1 MPSRRRPPAPL
12 ADPEI
17 RETLAY
23 LRGRHRARRRAPV
36 PAPPTP
42 AAPPATAVGPRRVD
56 VIHLA
61 DYRARRAALE
71 AAQ

>member
-23 LRGRHRARRRAPV
+23 LRVAAARGAQRRSQHRHRQQHRRHQPPV
-36 PAPPTP
+36 RGAST
-42 AAPPATAVGPRRVD
+42 
-56 VIHLA
+56 
-61 DYRARRAALE
+61 
-71 AAQ
+71 